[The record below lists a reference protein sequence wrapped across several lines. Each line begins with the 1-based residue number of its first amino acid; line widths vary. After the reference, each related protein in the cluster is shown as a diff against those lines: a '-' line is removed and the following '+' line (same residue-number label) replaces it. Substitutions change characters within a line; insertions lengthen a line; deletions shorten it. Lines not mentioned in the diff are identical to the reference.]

1 MSSIFSD
8 EPPVKEKVCRTATTT
23 SFFSNSV
30 VLVIIL
36 IIAIIAIIALW
47 LFGSGLG
54 DQVLDGL
61 TLPIGFPTY
70 VIRNLFSTL
79 SILLI
84 GVAAWFLIPTLP
96 ELEGTVFI
104 LLFLVICVA
113 LLISEGLFEFRKDA
127 NGAGLTCSLAA
138 TATLFLIV
146 VSWPSPNWI
155 KLILILPLLWFI
167 YLALEMLFLAKKNA

>member
-1 MSSIFSD
+1 MSSIFSGD
-8 EPPVKEKVCRTATTT
+8 PPTKEKGCKAVDPV
-23 SFFSNSV
+23 SFFSNSA

-36 IIAIIAIIALW
+36 IISIIAIIALW
-47 LFGSGLG
+47 LFGSGVG
-54 DQVLDGL
+54 DKVLDGL
-61 TLPIGFPTY
+61 SLPIGFPTY
-70 VIRNLFSTL
+70 VIRNLFNTF

-84 GVAAWFLIPTLP
+84 GLAAWFIIPTLP
-96 ELEGTVFI
+96 ELEGTIFI

-113 LLISEGLFEFRKDA
+113 LLISEGLFEFRKDT

-155 KLILILPLLWFI
+155 KLILILPMLWFI
-167 YLALEMLFLAKKNA
+167 YVALEMLFLAKKNA